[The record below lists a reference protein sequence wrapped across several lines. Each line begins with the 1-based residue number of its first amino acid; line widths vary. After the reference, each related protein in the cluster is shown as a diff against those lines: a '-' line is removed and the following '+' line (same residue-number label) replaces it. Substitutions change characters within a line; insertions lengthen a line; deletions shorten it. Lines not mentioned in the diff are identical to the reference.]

1 MKEYLHELLA
11 HDTYIY
17 GYGFNSK
24 KHELYFD
31 VDMIK
36 GCIKKNDNYL
46 FRIYPATIVF
56 KNVWDITLDIST
68 DDDIIVS
75 QVQTVYCGIPK
86 NAEYINCRE
95 EYEVNIECL
104 QGNITFKTIGG
115 NIVQKGEEEVL
126 DTLKIGISSK
136 RPISFCLEG
145 KIMEFALTE
154 SEHLDCTT

>member
-1 MKEYLHELLA
+1 MKEDLQRFLT

-17 GYGFNSK
+17 GLGFNSK

-36 GCIKKNDNYL
+36 GSIKKDNQYL
-46 FRIYPATIVF
+46 FRICPATIVF

-68 DDDIIVS
+68 DDDIVVS
-75 QVQTVYCGIPK
+75 QVQTVYCGIPR
-86 NAEYINCRE
+86 NEEYIDCKK

-104 QGNITFKTIGG
+104 QGNISFKTIGG

-136 RPISFCLEG
+136 RPISFELEG
-145 KIMEFALTE
+145 KIVEFAFL
-154 SEHLDCTT
+154 